1 MSKFLGSFLAVAF
14 LLSSSNNA
22 MVGAFVPPSSAST
35 RQSTTSLGLRSDQE
49 MFDTQTLANGQYP
62 GGRNV
67 DGGYS
72 VGGRGYYPSYSRGG
86 SLYYPGGGY
95 GNRGTSYISGPSYG
109 YNNGMGYDY
118 GYSGYGGFYGGTVQ
132 GESRRTFSTSGTDSS
147 TVQLETDGRPL
158 NANVEVWQGP
168 GNNPAKMRLYSEDG
182 YLRPWVAGFANT
194 PRGGYSTSLS
204 VNNEANVAFPLRAN
218 MMGDRNYNSRSYG
231 GYGNGGGYGYGMG
244 GGYGMMGGGDGG
256 YVGSSR
262 RSAIN
267 VDGGALKT
275 FSFPPGVQAV
285 VVEIW
290 SEDFPCYADVELW
303 DGPNAVKQAAEIYTD
318 SGYDRPWS
326 AIIENPRFDSATIAV
341 RNVGP
346 LEFPLKVCVEP
357 MY

>member
-1 MSKFLGSFLAVAF
+1 MKFVGSFAAVACLF
-14 LLSSSNNA
+14 AGSDDA
-22 MVGAFVPPSSAST
+22 AVDAFAPAST
-35 RQSTTSLGLRSDQE
+35 ARESTTSLRLRSDQE
-49 MFDTQTLANGQYP
+49 MFDTMTLANGQYA

-72 VGGRGYYPSYSRGG
+72 VGVRGFYPSYSRGG

-95 GNRGTSYISGPSYG
+95 GNRGMSSITGPSYG
-109 YNNGMGYDY
+109 FNNGMGYDY
-118 GYSGYGGFYGGTVQ
+118 GYSGYNDIGFYGGLVQ
-132 GESRRTFSTSGTDSS
+132 GESRRTFPTSGTDSS

-204 VNNEANVAFPLRAN
+204 VNNEANVAFPIRAN

-231 GYGNGGGYGYGMG
+231 GYVGGYGYG
-244 GGYGMMGGGDGG
+244 GGYGGGDGG

-267 VDGGALKT
+267 VDGGALRT

-357 MY
+357 IY